1 MLMIGN
7 ARWNVYLHLYGY
19 TFISIPIITR
29 LRYRWARV
37 TAALPKSRTSFTR
50 KLPGTC
56 WRRDEALRAER
67 RTGMMSRHVGA
78 IRILSLE
85 LLGLHAASTG

>member
-1 MLMIGN
+1 MRLSFGPFGHAHQRSGQLPDSM
-7 ARWNVYLHLYGY
+7 RY

-50 KLPGTC
+50 KLPGYHQMK
-56 WRRDEALRAER
+56 DVER
-67 RTGMMSRHVGA
+67 FLSRSRLFVPF
-78 IRILSLE
+78 
-85 LLGLHAASTG
+85 LLNHF